1 MKTREE
7 LQAHLEE
14 LLGSRNVYF
23 QPATNTKINY
33 PCIVY
38 RLEEYEDKYADNK
51 RYISFKKYTIT
62 HIYHKYSSNLH
73 EQFRN
78 SFMFLNGPKP
88 AVADGL
94 YHDVYTLYY

>member
-38 RLEEYEDKYADNK
+38 RLEEYADKYADNK
-51 RYISFKKYTIT
+51 RYISFKKYIIT

-78 SFMFLNGPKP
+78 SFMFLDGPKP